1 MSTVEVSKPAGTFI
15 TVTRTK
21 TDSVVSE
28 PADRLLEIHD
38 PGVAGPPNVLT
49 VGTVVSGSE
58 PTVTLTGIAPAQTL
72 NFVLPVGG
80 SYTHNQITSSTTWTI
95 THNLGFFPAVSV
107 VDSGGNYVI
116 GDVNYVSQNIVTVS
130 FNASFGGKAYLS

>member
-21 TDSVVSE
+21 TDSVVEE

-49 VGTVVSGSE
+49 VGTVTSGTAAVNITGVA
-58 PTVTLTGIAPAQTL
+58 PTQVL
-72 NFVLPVGG
+72 NFVLPISG
-80 SYTHNQITSSTTWTI
+80 SYIHTQSASASTWTI
-95 THNLGFFPAVSV
+95 NHNLGFNPAVSV
-107 VDSGGNYVI
+107 VDSGENVVI
-116 GDVNYVSQNIVTVS
+116 GDVTYISTNTLSVS
-130 FNASFGGKAYLS
+130 FTASFGGKAYLS